1 MNYRQER
8 VIVVPLLFL
17 ALFSLTFLYAVSY
30 SSASFQKQEVPF
42 PDYFGPASIS
52 PKLDKALNDI
62 AIGYEETIQIVIS
75 ESKEP
80 LKQFFGLQNYK
91 YGQPM
96 HTSIAG
102 RHPNRNI
109 AAQRQLQPAI
119 LGITSVN
126 PAYAQSQ

>member
-8 VIVVPLLFL
+8 VIVIPLLFL

-30 SSASFQKQEVPF
+30 SSASFQKQEVAF

-52 PKLDKALNDI
+52 PKLDRVITNI
-62 AIGYEETIQIVIS
+62 AMGYREATIAVIS

-96 HTSIAG
+96 HTTLAA

-119 LGITSVN
+119 LGITNVN